1 MSQRLGQVY
10 QAVSESIRRSV
21 DWSGLL
27 GTNLITGS
35 VWTTKPTGLVL
46 VGTGKT
52 TTSTTI
58 ELTAGV
64 AGVTYTVENEITFAG
79 TQKRKRHFLLTVEG

>member
-27 GTNLITGS
+27 GTDTITTTT
-35 VWTTKPTGLVL
+35 WTTKPTGLTL
-46 VGTGKT
+46 AGTGQT
-52 TTSTTI
+52 PTSTTI
-58 ELTAGV
+58 ELSGGI
-64 AGVTYTVENEITFAG
+64 AGVTYTVENEIVFAG